1 MSNRKPSHK
10 CYCLIEKKGA
20 ASHTVIALGAVAAFA
35 ALGFLVAL
43 Q

>member
-10 CYCLIEKKGA
+10 CCYLIEKKGA
-20 ASHTVIALGAVAAFA
+20 TVTVIALGAVATFA